1 MTATGSASA
10 AVAAGAPP
18 ETTSLLLIGAGLVIA
33 SMFAR
38 GRARRN

>member
-10 AVAAGAPP
+10 IVAAAAPP
-18 ETTSLLLIGAGLVIA
+18 ETASLLLIGAGLLVA